1 MLAKLINL
9 IGLIRARFLRSCR
22 INSLGVSISALGNSR
37 GVQVMGG
44 VSIDS
49 ASRLGSYTYIGLNTN
64 VTKSSIGRYCSIAN
78 NVSIGQGE
86 HNLEH
91 ISTSSLFYS
100 NPWNTLTSKDC
111 VIESD
116 VWIGVD
122 AVILRGVRVGVG
134 AVVAAN
140 AVVTKDVE
148 PYAIV
153 AGVPARLIRYRFP
166 ENHQKH
172 ILASKWWQ
180 HEVKDAKNLIGE
192 LEAELLLI

>member
-1 MLAKLINL
+1 MLTQLINL
-9 IGLIRARFLRSCR
+9 AGLIRARFLRSCR
-22 INSLGVSISALGNSR
+22 INSLGVSIFALGKSR
-37 GVQVMGG
+37 GVQVMDG

-49 ASRLGSYTYIGLNTN
+49 ASQLGSYTYVGSNTN
-64 VTKSSIGRYCSIAN
+64 ITKSSIGRYCSIAN

-86 HNLEH
+86 HNLEN

-100 NPWNTLTSKDC
+100 NPWNTLTAGDC

-122 AVILRGVRVGVG
+122 AVILRGVKVGVG
-134 AVVAAN
+134 AVIAAN
-140 AVVTKDVE
+140 AVVTKDVQ

-166 ENHQKH
+166 ENYQKH

-180 HEVKDAKNLIGE
+180 SDLEGAKALISG
-192 LEAELLLI
+192 LEAELFI